1 MENSIQSLA
10 QTLERE
16 GQKVSA
22 FFSSLNDSA
31 WSCLVYAEGAW
42 RVRDVL
48 AHLVTSERGL
58 LRLFE
63 QILQG
68 GAGVPADFSLDRYN
82 AAQLEKTRSLT
93 PSELLAEYR
102 QARVATISWLAQCTP
117 ADLERRG
124 RHPFLGETTL
134 YEMLRLIYLHNQLH
148 LRDVQK
154 ALKG

>member
-1 MENSIQSLA
+1 MENDIQSLA
-10 QTLERE
+10 QKLDRE
-16 GQKVSA
+16 GQKVST
-22 FFSSLNDSA
+22 FFSSLNDSD

-42 RVRDVL
+42 TVHDVL
-48 AHLVTSERGL
+48 AHLVASERGL

-82 AAQLEKTRSLT
+82 ASQLEKTRSLT

-102 QARVATISWLAQCTP
+102 RARVATISWLAQRTP

-134 YEMLRLIYLHNQLH
+134 YEMVRLIYLHNQLH